1 MRNAKKTEFILDLEK
16 DQPNPFEEILEP
28 KAIISRSIKALGMRG
43 AMTVSDA
50 VPELSRIA
58 RKEGK
63 DLNIVKDFQ
72 HCVRIL
78 DMNKL

>member
-1 MRNAKKTEFILDLEK
+1 MKVQK
-16 DQPNPFEEILEP
+16 DPFKEILRP
-28 KAIISRSIKALGMRG
+28 RAIVERSRRF
-43 AMTVSDA
+43 MTVSEA

-58 RKEGK
+58 ESEGK

-78 DMNKL
+78 DMNKLNK

>member
-1 MRNAKKTEFILDLEK
+1 MRTIKSIKTLELER
-16 DQPNPFEEILEP
+16 DTPSYQSDPFEKILEP
-28 KAIISRSIKALGMRG
+28 KAIVERSRRF
-43 AMTVSDA
+43 MTVSDA
-50 VPELSRIA
+50 VPELSVIA
-58 RKEGK
+58 RKAGK

>member
-1 MRNAKKTEFILDLEK
+1 MKQQSDPFKEIFKTKNIVER
-16 DQPNPFEEILEP
+16 
-28 KAIISRSIKALGMRG
+28 SRRF
-43 AMTVSDA
+43 MTVSSA
-50 VPELSRIA
+50 VPELTLIA